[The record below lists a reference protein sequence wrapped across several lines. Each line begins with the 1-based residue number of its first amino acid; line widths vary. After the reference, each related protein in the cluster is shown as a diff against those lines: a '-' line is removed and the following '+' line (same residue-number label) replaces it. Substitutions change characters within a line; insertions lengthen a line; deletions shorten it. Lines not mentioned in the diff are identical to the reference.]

1 MTSKVYDKQIGGS
14 HYKDMAMQ
22 PSEFINKNKL
32 QFAEG
37 NAIKYICR
45 HAHKGEVEDLEKA
58 KHYIDMIIER
68 DYPLVPMTEEEEYRN
83 AGISKEEAE
92 KKPETWIEG
101 YKKWKELSKKGVV
114 SNKVKLKDI
123 PKVIKNLPED
133 NMVIMETVNQYEQQ
147 LKDTDAKMI
156 TKLEEINELK
166 NKIANLEESLHSKE
180 YWEKPDYKFL
190 VEENLDLR
198 RKITELEQEVLETK
212 LDNKK
217 LAQQI
222 STMMERM
229 RDADF

>member
-1 MTSKVYDKQIGGS
+1 
-14 HYKDMAMQ
+14 
-22 PSEFINKNKL
+22 
-32 QFAEG
+32 
-37 NAIKYICR
+37 
-45 HAHKGEVEDLEKA
+45 
-58 KHYIDMIIER
+58 
-68 DYPLVPMTEEEEYRN
+68 
-83 AGISKEEAE
+83 
-92 KKPETWIEG
+92 
-101 YKKWKELSKKGVV
+101 
-114 SNKVKLKDI
+114 LKDI

-166 NKIANLEESLHSKE
+166 NKIASLEECLNSKD

-190 VEENLDLR
+190 VNENLDLR

-222 STMMERM
+222 SIMMERM